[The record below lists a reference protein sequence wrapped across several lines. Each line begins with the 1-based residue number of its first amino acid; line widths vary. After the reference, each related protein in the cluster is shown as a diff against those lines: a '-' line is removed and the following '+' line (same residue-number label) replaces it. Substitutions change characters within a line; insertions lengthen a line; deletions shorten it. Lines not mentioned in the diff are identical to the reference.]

1 MRAWQRVGWMRP
13 GEGGGGEHP
22 GTPPAKRS
30 PIGLCSG
37 APEANAFALKTSP
50 KSMHEI
56 HAAGVTGMWVISRNG
71 PYIGGHHAF

>member
-22 GTPPAKRS
+22 GTPPAQRS

-50 KSMHEI
+50 KSMH
-56 HAAGVTGMWVISRNG
+56 
-71 PYIGGHHAF
+71 